1 MTKTCNNRKYWTTWR
16 GQPSAKQAI
25 YIFFGSEVTASVTHP
40 VEWRDT
46 KVEHLYVGVSELA
59 ELNILR
65 EISKSQIL
73 AVFGQK
79 ILFLGP

>member
-1 MTKTCNNRKYWTTWR
+1 MVNQAQNR
-16 GQPSAKQAI
+16 Q

-79 ILFLGP
+79 ITIFRPLI